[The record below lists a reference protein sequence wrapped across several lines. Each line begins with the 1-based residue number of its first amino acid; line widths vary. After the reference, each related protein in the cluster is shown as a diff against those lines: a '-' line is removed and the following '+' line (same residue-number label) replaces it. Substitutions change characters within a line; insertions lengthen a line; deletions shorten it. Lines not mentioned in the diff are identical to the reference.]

1 MTWRWC
7 ARVQYNH
14 RNSAVTPQLL
24 EAMIQAQT
32 ELKKPEWEGMVI
44 SGTGRN
50 FSSGMDLSVVQKAIE
65 NKDWNAIDRLLKNM
79 QDTFMA
85 LKYSSKLVVA
95 APYSRTL
102 GSGCEL
108 VMQSSAAQAAA
119 ETNIGLVEFG
129 MGLIPAG
136 GGVKEMTMRAV
147 ERVKN
152 TQAHVVDFLL
162 AHFEPIA
169 GGRVSGSAKEGK
181 ELHYLKPTDG
191 ITFNPDFLISDAK
204 KRVLNMVESG
214 YNAPI
219 SRPFPCP
226 GRTHTGLIR
235 VGTMGMKLSGVISEY
250 DWHICN
256 KLVDAMSG
264 GDVVKGAPITEQY
277 LLDLEREAFISLC
290 GEEKTQERIAH
301 MLKTGKPLRN

>member
-1 MTWRWC
+1 MEAEGETPPAWLKEMLELGFNSFYKTENGIDYYYSIPDKDYVPVKLKPEVIVLP
-7 ARVQYNH
+7 ALKSQNKVVMSTDAATLYDLGDGVLGFNITT

-85 LKYSSKLVVA
+85 LKYSSKPVVA

-129 MGLIPAG
+129 M
-136 GGVKEMTMRAV
+136 
-147 ERVKN
+147 
-152 TQAHVVDFLL
+152 D
-162 AHFEPIA
+162 
-169 GGRVSGSAKEGK
+169 
-181 ELHYLKPTDG
+181 
-191 ITFNPDFLISDAK
+191 
-204 KRVLNMVESG
+204 
-214 YNAPI
+214 
-219 SRPFPCP
+219 
-226 GRTHTGLIR
+226 
-235 VGTMGMKLSGVISEY
+235 
-250 DWHICN
+250 
-256 KLVDAMSG
+256 
-264 GDVVKGAPITEQY
+264 
-277 LLDLEREAFISLC
+277 
-290 GEEKTQERIAH
+290 
-301 MLKTGKPLRN
+301 